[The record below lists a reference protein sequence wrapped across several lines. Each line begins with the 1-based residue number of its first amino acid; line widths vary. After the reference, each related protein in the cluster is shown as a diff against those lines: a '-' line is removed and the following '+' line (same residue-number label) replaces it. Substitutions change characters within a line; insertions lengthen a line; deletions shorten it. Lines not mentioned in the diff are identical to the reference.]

1 MFLNYYTSK
10 ILIFTFLQMCQ
21 NAQLHNKLKTEAR
34 YENRTINLVLKSY
47 QTFAD
52 IFDLIMEPSDEYQ
65 DHHPD
70 LEA

>member
-1 MFLNYYTSK
+1 MY
-10 ILIFTFLQMCQ
+10 
-21 NAQLHNKLKTEAR
+21 KTVI